1 MMRHPV
7 PIIQVSYLLALWLS
21 TSHTSLCYLKYKI
34 KLLSALV
41 LLWGRNEIIDI
52 KPPVHKAAHS
62 TCSVNSCYKNCV
74 ASPLW
79 LTYVNHTRRGWQS
92 HLINDESEVQN
103 AGTALARARRRG
115 EAAPGLA
122 GASAGSPRLSF
133 SRVARPREP
142 RDRWSSW
149 VCFCF
154 SYPFLPFPPKHPACP
169 FKIDVV
175 VSLDMCVPPPQE
187 WGMALGHFLWAAMW
201 WPRVTKSQQVGKSWP
216 YTPKR
221 KILLT
226 NKELLFKITQK
237 FHFPYTLCTNLSSH
251 PEKPLFKRT
260 DKPNLY
266 LLLKVMKLNLRWLP

>member
-1 MMRHPV
+1 MRGQPWRELGGGRGGARTGRRLCQLPTPFLQPRRSPSRTTGQV
-7 PIIQVSYLLALWLS
+7 VFMGLFLFFVSFSPISPQ
-21 TSHTSLCYLKYKI
+21 TSC
-34 KLLSALV
+34 
-41 LLWGRNEIIDI
+41 
-52 KPPVHKAAHS
+52 
-62 TCSVNSCYKNCV
+62 
-74 ASPLW
+74 
-79 LTYVNHTRRGWQS
+79 
-92 HLINDESEVQN
+92 
-103 AGTALARARRRG
+103 
-115 EAAPGLA
+115 
-122 GASAGSPRLSF
+122 LSF
-133 SRVARPREP
+133 QDWCGSESGHVH
-142 RDRWSSW
+142 
-149 VCFCF
+149 
-154 SYPFLPFPPKHPACP
+154 PP
-169 FKIDVV
+169 
-175 VSLDMCVPPPQE
+175 LPQE

>member
-103 AGTALARARRRG
+103 AGTALARARRRARRRPDWPAPLPAPHAFPS
-115 EAAPGLA
+115 AASLALENHGTGGLH
-122 GASAGSPRLSF
+122 GSVFVFRILF
-133 SRVARPREP
+133 SH
-142 RDRWSSW
+142 
-149 VCFCF
+149 
-154 SYPFLPFPPKHPACP
+154 FPPNILP
-169 FKIDVV
+169 VL
-175 VSLDMCVPPPQE
+175 SRL
-187 WGMALGHFLWAAMW
+187 MW
-201 WPRVTKSQQVGKSWP
+201 
-216 YTPKR
+216 
-221 KILLT
+221 
-226 NKELLFKITQK
+226 
-237 FHFPYTLCTNLSSH
+237 
-251 PEKPLFKRT
+251 
-260 DKPNLY
+260 
-266 LLLKVMKLNLRWLP
+266 